1 MDRLREQAELKG
13 NMVISLLGNHE
24 FMNLLGA
31 LTPHACIG
39 MDLFTLVHRNMEVS
53 KRFLRHSATGFQL

>member
-1 MDRLREQAELKG
+1 MQAKLKG
-13 NMVISLLGNHE
+13 FEVISLLGNHE

-31 LTPHACIG
+31 LTPHACVG
-39 MDLFTLVHRNMEVS
+39 MDLATLVHRDMGVS